1 MWSLTKERKDDLIKK
16 KEVRCLWPLLLI
28 SNNLIL
34 PHYQDK
40 HHELKVLRD
49 MTKEDLWRKDL
60 NEFLEKLEEVERQER
75 EDDAVALNKAKGGS
89 AGKGKGKLKAEVAPS
104 PQGIRVAPR
113 IADELRTKVGFLSAT
128 NEYVIILLSLIA
140 GCQGCAGED
149 EEGQEGRLV
158 RRQGGG
164 DREGR
169 VRHDGGQQGR
179 QQES

>member
-1 MWSLTKERKDDLIKK
+1 MAFSFIIVNIKQ
-16 KEVRCLWPLLLI
+16 P
-28 SNNLIL
+28 

-60 NEFLEKLEEVERQER
+60 TEFLEKLEEVERQER

-113 IADELRTKVGFLSAT
+113 IADELRTKVRFLSGT

-140 GCQGCAGED
+140 GC
-149 EEGQEGRLV
+149 
-158 RRQGGG
+158 
-164 DREGR
+164 
-169 VRHDGGQQGR
+169 
-179 QQES
+179 

>member
-1 MWSLTKERKDDLIKK
+1 MAFSFIIVNIKQ
-16 KEVRCLWPLLLI
+16 P
-28 SNNLIL
+28 

-60 NEFLEKLEEVERQER
+60 TEFLEKLEEVERQER

-113 IADELRTKVGFLSAT
+113 IADELRTKVRFPSGT
-128 NEYVIILLSLIA
+128 N
-140 GCQGCAGED
+140 
-149 EEGQEGRLV
+149 
-158 RRQGGG
+158 
-164 DREGR
+164 
-169 VRHDGGQQGR
+169 
-179 QQES
+179 